1 MRLIDSDRI
10 NFYKATVARG
20 MHSFDNVEIVEKFQI
35 DRMPTIDPES
45 LRPHGRWINIHDGNF
60 ICSCCKNPVN
70 IVDMM
75 SHPLMIGYL
84 YCPYCGTKME
94 GGHNP

>member
-1 MRLIDSDRI
+1 MTNGDKIRSMTDEEL
-10 NFYKATVARG
+10 ARW
-20 MHSFDNVEIVEKFQI
+20 
-35 DRMPTIDPES
+35 
-45 LRPHGRWINIHDGNF
+45 L
-60 ICSCCKNPVN
+60 C
-70 IVDMM
+70 MM